1 MSETTIPTLYE
12 WVGNAESFTRLINT
26 FYDKAIGDALLNP
39 LFDQMPPQHR
49 RHVAE
54 WFTEIFGGPKVYS
67 APYNADESAHHH
79 MISAHL
85 NLSISEEQRKRWVQL
100 MCDAADAV
108 DLPADPEFR
117 SAFLAYVEW
126 GTRMALMYSKPN
138 MKAPSHEPMP
148 YWGWG
153 EKPPY
158 V

>member
-1 MSETTIPTLYE
+1 MTETTIPTLYE
-12 WVGNAESFTRLINT
+12 WVGNTESFTQLINT
-26 FYDKAIGDALLNP
+26 FYDKAVADTLLNP
-39 LFDQMPPQHR
+39 LFNDVPAEHR
-49 RHVAE
+49 QHVAE

-85 NLSISEEQRKRWVQL
+85 NLGISEEQRKRWVQL
-100 MCDAADAV
+100 MCDAADTV

-126 GTRMALMYSKPN
+126 GTRMALMYAKPS
-138 MKAPSHEPMP
+138 MKAPLHEPMP

-153 EKPPY
+153 EKLPY
-158 V
+158 M